1 MTLSQKFKLSWGF
14 LLCEVKKKGANLLNL
29 KTIHCLLLKILL
41 LGVIPGPITIFMQQI
56 DQETVSYSRISSIWN
71 HLFLGRKNELFCFLL
86 LVLSLFKELQTK
98 FWPSQR
104 KKISEGCCPLT
115 SSPLLPIL
123 RLSFSW
129 PWTMVFLSLLLLSSL
144 RRFLYPTFTLQNSHF
159 LLKNPNINHLFCI
172 NLLKT

>member
-29 KTIHCLLLKILL
+29 KTILYLLQKILLFL

-71 HLFLGRKNELFCFLL
+71 HFLGRKNELFCFLL

-129 PWTMVFLSLLLLSSL
+129 PWTMVFLSLLLLSNL
-144 RRFLYPTFTLQNSHF
+144 RRSLYPTFYSSNSHF
-159 LLKNPNINHLFCI
+159 LKEP
-172 NLLKT
+172 KWEK

>member
-29 KTIHCLLLKILL
+29 KTILYLLQKILLFL
-41 LGVIPGPITIFMQQI
+41 LGVIPGPNTIFKQQI

-86 LVLSLFKELQTK
+86 LALSLFKELQTK

-129 PWTMVFLSLLLLSSL
+129 PWTMVFLSLLLLSNL
-144 RRFLYPTFTLQNSHF
+144 RRSLYPTFYSSNSHF
-159 LLKNPNINHLFCI
+159 LKEP
-172 NLLKT
+172 KWEK